1 MAKRYYWLKLKADF
15 FNDKNI
21 KYIRRLPDGDKILI
35 VYLRLQLLSLKLEGT
50 IQYEKIL
57 PSCSEEIAL
66 DLDESIELIEQ
77 TIDILTRLKL
87 VEIMEDNSLYLN
99 AVAESIGSESDS
111 AERVRKHREK
121 VRNDTASQVNT
132 DEYISENEKPWV

>member
-1 MAKRYYWLKLKADF
+1 MK
-15 FNDKNI
+15 
-21 KYIRRLPDGDKILI
+21 
-35 VYLRLQLLSLKLEGT
+35 
-50 IQYEKIL
+50 
-57 PSCSEEIAL
+57 
-66 DLDESIELIEQ
+66 
-77 TIDILTRLKL
+77 
-87 VEIMEDNSLYLN
+87 DNSLYLN

>member
-1 MAKRYYWLKLKADF
+1 M
-15 FNDKNI
+15 
-21 KYIRRLPDGDKILI
+21 
-35 VYLRLQLLSLKLEGT
+35 RLQLLSLKLEGT

-66 DLDESIELIEQ
+66 DLDESVELIEQ
-77 TIDILTRLKL
+77 TIGILTRLKL

-121 VRNDTASQVNT
+121 ARNNTAKNNT
-132 DEYISENEKPWV
+132 EEHISENENPWV